1 MGPLCLWQCLFCN
14 ALPIDMITS
23 YHCSKV
29 FINIVMIRLADI
41 FTDMGAWLYK
51 VKNSGSGNDT
61 PFFGNL
67 PNWVA
72 PPPLNLES
80 SSEYFLLYHQSG
92 LVMQNICILYINQL
106 M

>member
-1 MGPLCLWQCLFCN
+1 
-14 ALPIDMITS
+14 MITS

-61 PFFGNL
+61 PTPFFGNL
-67 PNWVA
+67 PKIDE
-72 PPPLNLES
+72 LNSVCLQNS
-80 SSEYFLLYHQSG
+80 LVFDLLKN
-92 LVMQNICILYINQL
+92 LPK
-106 M
+106 